1 MRSDRSWL
9 DAMTDGQIIRDWFS
23 LIAHF
28 ALGMTYISFFIF
40 AYAMSIGLSFI
51 LIGIP
56 LLLFTL
62 ASTRAVAAMDQRL
75 FAAILDRP
83 APEFAEDVDV
93 RGANLGER
101 MGMYL
106 GSMTTWRS
114 LMYLALKFPVGIAAL
129 IASMVILPFLGIE
142 MLILGPLG
150 IDMRLA
156 SVRLLHG
163 VAVGMHKFPG
173 ILLPTGRG
181 SKRKRDLSRLESVET
196 YEPQYYL
203 DDDGEIVLRERT

>member
-1 MRSDRSWL
+1 MHTSRTWL

-40 AYAMSIGLSFI
+40 AYSMSIGLSFI

-62 ASTRAVAAMDQRL
+62 ASTRAVATMDQRL
-75 FAAILDRP
+75 FAAILDRTP
-83 APEFAEDVDV
+83 PEFADDVDV

-106 GSMTTWRS
+106 GSATTWRS
-114 LMYLALKFPVGIAAL
+114 LVYLALKFPVGIAAF
-129 IASMVILPFLGIE
+129 IAAMCILPFLGLE

-163 VAVGMHKFPG
+163 VAIGLHKFPG
-173 ILLPTGRG
+173 ILLPTG
-181 SKRKRDLSRLESVET
+181 KRKRDLSRLETVET
-196 YEPQYYL
+196 VEPQYYL
-203 DDDGEIVLRERT
+203 DDDGEIVLRKRA

>member
-1 MRSDRSWL
+1 MNENRSWL

-40 AYAMSIGLSFI
+40 AYAMSVGLSVI

-62 ASTRAVAAMDQRL
+62 ASTRAIAAMDQRL

-83 APEFAEDVDV
+83 MPEFADDVDTH
-93 RGANLGER
+93 GANLGER
-101 MGMYL
+101 IGMYL

-114 LMYLALKFPVGIAAL
+114 MFYLALKFPVGIAAFM
-129 IASMVILPFLGIE
+129 AAMCILPFLGFE

-163 VAVGMHKFPG
+163 IAVGLHKFPG
-173 ILLPTGRG
+173 YLIPTG
-181 SKRKRDLSRLESVET
+181 KRKRDLSRLEAVET
-196 YEPQYYL
+196 AEPQYYL
-203 DDDGEIVLRERT
+203 DDDGEIALRKRA

>member
-1 MRSDRSWL
+1 MNEHRTWL
-9 DAMTDGQIIRDWFS
+9 DGLTDGQIIRDWFS

-28 ALGMTYISFFIF
+28 ALGIAYVSFFIF
-40 AYAMSIGLSFI
+40 AYAMSIGLSII

-75 FAAILDRP
+75 FAGILDRP
-83 APEFAEDVDV
+83 APDFAEDVDV

-114 LMYLALKFPVGIAAL
+114 LFYLALKFPVGIAAIT
-129 IASMVILPFLGIE
+129 IAICILPFLGFE

-156 SVRLLHG
+156 SVRLLHA

-173 ILLPTGRG
+173 YLLPSR
-181 SKRKRDLSRLESVET
+181 KRKRDLSRLETVET
-196 YEPQYYL
+196 TEPQYYL
-203 DDDGEIVLRERT
+203 DDDGELVLRKRA

>member
-1 MRSDRSWL
+1 MNENRSWL

-40 AYAMSIGLSFI
+40 AYTMSIGLSFI

-62 ASTRAVAAMDQRL
+62 ASTRAIAAMDQRL
-75 FAAILDRP
+75 FAGILDRP
-83 APEFAEDVDV
+83 APEFADDVDG

-101 MGMYL
+101 LGMYL
-106 GSMTTWRS
+106 GSGTTWRS
-114 LMYLALKFPVGIAAL
+114 LVYLGLKFPVGIAAL
-129 IASMVILPFLGIE
+129 IAAMFILPFLGLE

-163 VAVGMHKFPG
+163 VAVGLHKFPG
-173 ILLPTGRG
+173 LLLPTG
-181 SKRKRDLSRLESVET
+181 KRKRDLSRLENVET
-196 YEPQYYL
+196 AEPQYYL
-203 DDDGEIVLRERT
+203 DDDGEIILRERA

>member
-1 MRSDRSWL
+1 MNNNRTWL
-9 DAMTDGQIIRDWFS
+9 DALTDGQIIRDWFS

-28 ALGMTYISFFIF
+28 ALGITYVSFFIF
-40 AYAMSIGLSFI
+40 AYTMSIGLSFI

-75 FAAILDRP
+75 FAGILDRP
-83 APEFAEDVDV
+83 APEFTDDVDV

-114 LMYLALKFPVGIAAL
+114 LVYLALKFPVGIAAL
-129 IASMVILPFLGIE
+129 MAAMFILPFLGFE

-156 SVRLLHG
+156 TVRLLHG

-173 ILLPTGRG
+173 ILLPTG
-181 SKRKRDLSRLESVET
+181 KRKRDLSRLETVET
-196 YEPQYYL
+196 VEPQYYL
-203 DDDGEIVLRERT
+203 DDDGEIVLRKRA

>member
-1 MRSDRSWL
+1 MSESRSWL
-9 DAMTDGQIIRDWFS
+9 DAMTDGQLIRDWFS

-28 ALGMTYISFFIF
+28 ALGTTYISFFMF

-62 ASTRAVAAMDQRL
+62 ASTRAIAAMDQRL

-83 APEFAEDVDV
+83 VQEFADDVDPS
-93 RGANLGER
+93 GANLGQR
-101 MGMYL
+101 LGMYL
-106 GSMTTWRS
+106 GSATTWRS
-114 LMYLALKFPVGIAAL
+114 LVYLALKFPIGIGALMAA
-129 IASMVILPFLGIE
+129 IFILPFLGFE

-163 VAVGMHKFPG
+163 VAVGVHKFPG
-173 ILLPTGRG
+173 ILIPTG
-181 SKRKRDLSRLESVET
+181 KRKRDLSRLESVET
-196 YEPQYYL
+196 AEPQYYL
-203 DDDGEIVLRERT
+203 DDDGEIVLRKRA

>member
-1 MRSDRSWL
+1 MSNNRTWL
-9 DAMTDGQIIRDWFS
+9 DALTDGQIIRDWFS

-75 FAAILDRP
+75 FAGILDRA
-83 APEFAEDVDV
+83 APEFADDVDV

-106 GSMTTWRS
+106 GSATTWRS
-114 LMYLALKFPVGIAAL
+114 LVYLALKFPIGIAAL
-129 IASMVILPFLGIE
+129 MVALFILPFLGFE

-156 SVRLLHG
+156 TVRLLHG
-163 VAVGMHKFPG
+163 VAVGLHKFPG
-173 ILLPTGRG
+173 ILLPT
-181 SKRKRDLSRLESVET
+181 SKRKRDLSRLESVESV
-196 YEPQYYL
+196 EPQYYL
-203 DDDGEIVLRERT
+203 DDDGEIILRKRA

>member
-1 MRSDRSWL
+1 MTNNRTWL
-9 DAMTDGQIIRDWFS
+9 DALSDGQIIRDWFS

-28 ALGMTYISFFIF
+28 ALGSTYISFFIF

-83 APEFAEDVDV
+83 APEFADDVDP

-101 MGMYL
+101 LGMFL
-106 GSMTTWRS
+106 GSTTTWRS
-114 LMYLALKFPVGIAAL
+114 IVYLALKFPVGIGAFMAA
-129 IASMVILPFLGIE
+129 MFILPFLGFE

-156 SVRLLHG
+156 TVRLLHG
-163 VAVGMHKFPG
+163 VAVGLHKLPG
-173 ILLPTGRG
+173 LLLPTG
-181 SKRKRDLSRLESVET
+181 KRKRDVSRLESVET
-196 YEPQYYL
+196 YEPEYYL
-203 DDDGEIVLRERT
+203 DDDGEIVMHKRA